1 MRTQAAIGHFGDIKL
16 GETLLKLS
24 PQSLIYKIYRPF
36 LLRNNLRK
44 NSIRGR
50 SRFKKKM
57 NMKIIVLLRFIR
69 YKVK

>member
-50 SRFKKKM
+50 SRFRK
-57 NMKIIVLLRFIR
+57 N
-69 YKVK
+69 